1 MPTRKSLP
9 FFLMLMFLW
18 TEVYSLQFEVPSGRT
33 KCIAED
39 IKGHSMTVGKYHIV
53 NPNEPHPLPD
63 THKVTLRVTST
74 HGNTYHYADNVPEG
88 HFAFE
93 TAEAGDYMA
102 CFYAADHKPPITMT
116 IDFDWKSGVAAK
128 DWTNVAK
135 KGSVDL
141 MELKLKKM
149 YEHVQNIHDE
159 MFYLREREEEMQE
172 LNRSTNSKM
181 AWMTGLSIFVCLSV
195 AGLKLWHLKTFFE
208 KKKLI

>member
-1 MPTRKSLP
+1 MVLI
-9 FFLMLMFLW
+9 LMFLS
-18 TEVYSLQFEVPSGRT
+18 TKVYSLQFEVLSGHT

-39 IKGHSMTVGKYHIV
+39 IKSHSMTVGKYHIV
-53 NPNEPHPLPD
+53 NPNEPHPLPN

-74 HGNTYHYADNVPEG
+74 YGNTYHYADNVPEG

-93 TAEAGDYMA
+93 TAETGDYMA

-141 MELKLKKM
+141 MELELKKM
-149 YEHVQNIHDE
+149 YEHVQNMMRCFI
-159 MFYLREREEEMQE
+159 YVKGR
-172 LNRSTNSKM
+172 
-181 AWMTGLSIFVCLSV
+181 
-195 AGLKLWHLKTFFE
+195 
-208 KKKLI
+208 KKCKNLTDQPTPKWLG